1 MSLISVRHLLLLGLP
16 LIPLY
21 GMADSNGADSVA
33 DTPVLQAADG
43 QAASVPKAF
52 VSPQAVDLNA
62 LLDLK
67 RIISRLAEKRVV
79 FIGETHDRYDHHLNQ
94 LALIQ
99 RLHEANPQLVVALEF
114 FQQPFQPYL
123 DGYIAGK
130 IDERTFLEKTEYF
143 ERWGYDYRLYRP
155 IIEYARQHS
164 IPLLALNVPGEIS
177 EKVGQV
183 GLDGLTPEEKAA
195 WVPEEIDRSD
205 KEYRERLH
213 VIYSQHPS
221 TKSGDFERFYQ
232 VQLLWDE
239 TMAARAAR
247 YLKENPGR
255 QMVLLAGVGHLVYGA
270 GIPRRLVRRMPVGTA
285 IVLQGGAEDLS
296 PEMGDFLL
304 FSRKT
309 ALSPAGRLGVALSP
323 PGNGVRVESLIPDSG
338 AAQAG
343 MRAKDRIVAIDG
355 QGVSR
360 LADLKFALMD
370 KRPGEHVRVKVARES
385 VWPIGS
391 SEELELNVTL
401 Q

>member
-1 MSLISVRHLLLLGLP
+1 MLFGLLLTP
-16 LIPLY
+16 LHGIAGSGGP
-21 GMADSNGADSVA
+21 DS
-33 DTPVLQAADG
+33 PAAL
-43 QAASVPKAF
+43 A
-52 VSPQAVDLNA
+52 SPQAVDLNA

-67 RIISRLAEKRVV
+67 RVVSRLTGKRVV

-94 LALIQ
+94 LALIRQ
-99 RLHEANPQLVVALEF
+99 LHEANPNLVIALEF

-123 DGYIAGK
+123 DEYVAGK
-130 IDERTFLEKTEYF
+130 IDERTFLDKTEYF

-164 IPLLALNVPGEIS
+164 MPLLALNVPREIS
-177 EKVGQV
+177 EKVGQA

-195 WVPEEIDRSD
+195 WVPETIDRSD
-205 KEYRERLH
+205 NAYRERLQA
-213 VIYSQHPS
+213 IYSQHPS
-221 TKSGDFERFYQ
+221 TKSGDFDRFYQ

-239 TMAARAAR
+239 AMAARAAR
-247 YLKENPGR
+247 YLKENSGR
-255 QMVLLAGVGHLVYGA
+255 QMVLLAGAGHLDYGA
-270 GIPRRLVRRMPVGTA
+270 GIPNRLVRRVPVDTA

-304 FSRKT
+304 FSHKT
-309 ALSPAGRLGVALSP
+309 DLLPTGRLGVALSP
-323 PGNGVRVESLIPDSG
+323 PGNGVRVENLAPDSG

-355 QGVSR
+355 QDVSR

-370 KRPGEHVRVKVARES
+370 KRPGDHVRVKVAREG